1 MRTFFDRATVPGT
14 HTHTVPTPVARPPAG
29 RPAAP
34 LLPWG
39 WAAGLFL
46 LYATVAVRRHLL
58 LRTTGYDLGIFEQA
72 VRAYAHLRA
81 PVVPLR
87 GDGFNLLG
95 DHFHPLI
102 AVLAPLYRLWPSPLC
117 LLVAQS
123 ALLAVAVVP
132 LASWA
137 ARALGRRAAHVVA
150 FGYGAS
156 WGVASAAAFDFHE
169 VALAVPLLAYALEAL
184 GRQRWGRAVAW
195 AAPLLLVKED
205 LGLTL
210 AAVGVYTA
218 WKGGWRDGWQ
228 GAVKAGWRGR
238 WKGRSRDGAGKRA
251 RRLGVATAA
260 AGVLGSAIEIK
271 LLLPAF
277 NPGGGYAH
285 GGNLAEG
292 HGSLLATL
300 AFAPLDALRP
310 DVKAM
315 TLVLVF
321 APGALVALR
330 SPLSLLAVPTL
341 SWRMLSANGFHWG
354 TAFHYSAVLMP
365 VVFAGLIDALTRY
378 RACDHPLAARH
389 VRASLVTVI
398 AVTVVMLPS
407 FPLAQLAQRAT
418 WRTTAHVEAARSL
431 LQRIPD
437 GATVAATNRL
447 VPQLTSRCEVVIFPT
462 WPVEGQLYEYD
473 RRRLPRPTAE
483 WIIHDRRAPEAWP
496 YKTGHWPYPAE
507 QQLAELDAAK
517 RSYGYELVAER
528 DGITLLRRGG

>member
-1 MRTFFDRATVPGT
+1 MRTFFDRATVAGA
-14 HTHTVPTPVARPPAG
+14 HTNTVPTPVARPPAG
-29 RPAAP
+29 RPAAL

-46 LYATVAVRRHLL
+46 LYATVAVRRHQL

-72 VRAYAHLRA
+72 VRGYAQLGA

-87 GDGFNLLG
+87 GGGFNLLG

-132 LASWA
+132 LARWA
-137 ARALGRRAAHVVA
+137 ARVLGRRAAHVVA
-150 FGYGAS
+150 LGYGAS
-156 WGVASAAAFDFHE
+156 WGIASAAAFDFHE

-210 AAVGVYTA
+210 AAVGAYIA
-218 WKGGWRDGWQ
+218 WKGGWQ
-228 GAVKAGWRGR
+228 GGR
-238 WKGRSRDGAGKRA
+238 KGGAGKGA

-260 AGVLGSAIEIK
+260 AGLIGSAIEIK

-277 NPGGGYAH
+277 NSGVGYAH
-285 GGNLAEG
+285 GRILADG
-292 HGSLLATL
+292 HSSLLATL

-310 DVKAM
+310 DAKAM

-341 SWRMLSANGFHWG
+341 AWRMLSEQGFHWG

-365 VVFAGLIDALTRY
+365 VVLAGLVDALSRY
-378 RACDHPLAARH
+378 RASDHPLAARH

-398 AVTVVMLPS
+398 AVTAVMLPS

-418 WRTTAHVEAARSL
+418 WRTTPHVEAARSL

-437 GATVAATNRL
+437 GATVAASNRL
-447 VPQLTSRCEVVIFPT
+447 APQLTSRCEVVLFPT
-462 WPVEGQLYEYD
+462 WPVDGQLYQYPKKG
-473 RRRLPRPTAE
+473 LPRPTAE

-496 YKTGHWPYPAE
+496 YRTGHWPYPAE

-517 RSYGYELVAER
+517 RSYGYEVVAER
-528 DGITLLRRGG
+528 DGITLLRR